1 MNGSGTKLWN
11 LLKKGKVPGQNKW
24 ILLLLAGVL
33 LLVLALPVSG
43 PKEQETEGTKKETE
57 VEEDYASQAE
67 EKLERILTQM
77 EGAGKVKVMIT
88 LSSSSEKVVEKDEET
103 SQDESQNSTSETT
116 VYEETADR
124 GQTPYVAKEL
134 TPAVGGVVVLCEGGD
149 EPVVVQQITE
159 AVEAL
164 FPVESHKIKVVKMK

>member
-1 MNGSGTKLWN
+1 M
-11 LLKKGKVPGQNKW
+11 PGQNKW
-24 ILLLLAGVL
+24 ILLLLAGLL

-103 SQDESQNSTSETT
+103 SQDESRTAQVRPRFMRRRRTGARRLMWRKNSHLRWK
-116 VYEETADR
+116 A
-124 GQTPYVAKEL
+124 
-134 TPAVGGVVVLCEGGD
+134 
-149 EPVVVQQITE
+149 
-159 AVEAL
+159 
-164 FPVESHKIKVVKMK
+164 